1 MAPVVPGPSRWRE
14 SQTKNATSITY
25 ASVLQPCTNSAPLVS
40 RPSLKNVRHRQM
52 LPIFGAIRAR
62 GITTLAGIADELTRQ
77 KWPTARGAESWSMMA
92 VSNILKRTR
101 SK

>member
-1 MAPVVPGPSRWRE
+1 VHE
-14 SQTKNATSITY
+14 
-25 ASVLQPCTNSAPLVS
+25 
-40 RPSLKNVRHRQM
+40 
-52 LPIFGAIRAR
+52 FDGAIRAR

>member
-1 MAPVVPGPSRWRE
+1 MAPGGPR
-14 SQTKNATSITY
+14 
-25 ASVLQPCTNSAPLVS
+25 PLLLAGVADQK
-40 RPSLKNVRHRQM
+40 RNIDHLRFSLTAVHE
-52 LPIFGAIRAR
+52 FDGAIRAR